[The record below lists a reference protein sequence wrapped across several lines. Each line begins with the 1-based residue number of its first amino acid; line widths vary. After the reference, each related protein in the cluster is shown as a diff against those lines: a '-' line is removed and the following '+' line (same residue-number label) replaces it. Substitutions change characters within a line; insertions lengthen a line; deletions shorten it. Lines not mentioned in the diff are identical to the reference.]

1 MPDEDAML
9 MQVVILGTD
18 ALIAA
23 RPAEPVQ
30 LWLACQSLGF
40 DFVAPVTWGEELIAS
55 WLAGKMADSG
65 SRSAVVASCP
75 LVDDRLDSW
84 TVQPP
89 VLRTVAPPVACARY
103 LRAAFHPRQ
112 VHVTYVGACPGAES
126 GEIDAQLLPDGL
138 FARFIEAGVEVAR
151 QPRHFDGQIPP
162 ERARYASLPGGAPAV
177 DWLAHRGVRL
187 VEAAPL
193 TIDTVAQAGHER
205 VMIDL
210 ATSCH
215 CACARNR
222 VEAARLEPPR
232 TFVPVVM
239 NLRVP
244 VGEGDTVE
252 PEPAP
257 EPETVAAPIS
267 TIEPAVSPI
276 PSREHRAMFAENGL
290 SAGEA
295 DPLPLSLDEADPL
308 PLPIPHSLAT
318 TLDPW

>member
-30 LWLACQSLGF
+30 LWLACQSLGY

-55 WLAGKMADSG
+55 WLAGRMVELG
-65 SRSAVVASCP
+65 SRSAVAASCP
-75 LVDDRLDSW
+75 LVDDRLEAW

-103 LRAAFHPRQ
+103 VRAAFHPRQ
-112 VHVTYVGACPGAES
+112 VHMTYVGACPGAET
-126 GEIDAQLLPDGL
+126 GEIDAHLMPDVL
-138 FARFIEAGVEVAR
+138 FARFIEAGVNLAG

-162 ERARYASLPGGAPAV
+162 DRARYASLPGGAPAA

-187 VEAAPL
+187 VEAAPR
-193 TIDTVAQAGHER
+193 TVNTVAHAGHEP

-222 VEAARLEPPR
+222 IEAARLEPPR

-244 VGEGDTVE
+244 VSDHDVTE

-257 EPETVAAPIS
+257 EPETVLAATS
-267 TIEPAVSPI
+267 TIEREQPPI
-276 PSREHRAMFAENGL
+276 LSREHRATFAENGL

-295 DPLPLSLDEADPL
+295 DPLPVSLDESDPL
-308 PLPIPHSLAT
+308 PLQLPHSMSSSLE
-318 TLDPW
+318 PW